1 MFKKI
6 VKGIGLA
13 LITIIA
19 TGLGYIAVI
28 TPGGLNGFWLMAS
41 TVAGLNTSANAA
53 EEGNLNV
60 PQGFSLE
67 LVAQHLGY
75 VRFIVTTEQDDLI
88 ATITDH
94 GQVLLLQDKD
104 QNGTAETQTVLI
116 DGLNEPQGIAFDGD
130 WLYFSES
137 GTVSRVLF
145 DHSTG
150 RLAGEIEPIL
160 QDLPYDLIHKAKAIG
175 ISPDRKL
182 YVAVGSPCNVCEP
195 EDPRYA
201 AMLQSELDGSNPQ
214 IYARGLRNSVGFD
227 WAPWSNDLYAT
238 VNARDLL
245 GDNFPPDELNLVVEG
260 GFYGWPYVNG
270 DNIPD
275 PDFGHKR
282 PDLADAAIVPA
293 FNFRP
298 HNAPLDIHFVKG
310 HTSLP
315 ESYKRTAL
323 VALHG
328 SWNRSTLDGYK
339 VISLHWDD
347 KGNIQSRDFVSGFL
361 AHDGIMG
368 RPAGITQDSQGR
380 FYITDDLGGQIY
392 RVEYSEDN
400 ENLNPNS

>member
-1 MFKKI
+1 MFNKI
-6 VKGIGLA
+6 LKGAGIGLLA
-13 LITIIA
+13 IIVA
-19 TGLGYIAVI
+19 GTGYIAAI
-28 TPGGLNGFWLMAS
+28 TPGGLSGFWLMVS

-53 EEGNLNV
+53 EESNLEV
-60 PQGFSLE
+60 PEGFSLE
-67 LVAQHLGY
+67 LVAQGLGY
-75 VRFIVTTEQDDLI
+75 VRFIATTEQDDLV
-88 ATITDH
+88 ATIADR
-94 GQVLLLQDKD
+94 GQVLLLQDRD
-104 QNGTAETQTVLI
+104 QNGTTESQTVLI
-116 DGLNEPQGIAFDGD
+116 EGLNDPQGIAFVDD

-150 RLAGEIEPIL
+150 SLAGEIESVL

-201 AMLQSELDGSNPQ
+201 AMLRSELDGSNPH

-227 WAPWSNDLYAT
+227 WAPWSGDLYAT

-245 GDNFPPDELNLVVEG
+245 GDNFPPDELNLVVEE

-275 PDFGHKR
+275 PDFGDKR
-282 PDLADAAIVPA
+282 PDLARLAIAPA
-293 FNFRP
+293 FKFRP
-298 HNAPLDIHFVKG
+298 HNAPLGIHFVEP
-310 HTSLP
+310 HSRLP
-315 ESYKRTAL
+315 EGFNRTAL

-328 SWNRSTLDGYK
+328 SWNRSVLDGYK

-347 KGNIQSRDFVSGFL
+347 QGNIVSRDFVSGFL
-361 AHDGIMG
+361 ADDGIMG
-368 RPAGITQDSQGR
+368 RPVGITQDSRGR
-380 FYITDDLGGQIY
+380 IYISDDLGGQIY
-392 RVEYSEDN
+392 RVEH
-400 ENLNPNS
+400 LTGQ